1 MKNVLRRMTL
11 LLVIASAII
20 AVSAL
25 SAESGDKIVEEIKA
39 AYTEKVEVTLT
50 PKIDNFIVLFDQS
63 GSMFLTEQ
71 GKHQAKAKVGKDIM
85 SALNERIPELGY
97 QGSVTVFSPDRSLL
111 GPTTFSR
118 KSFGH
123 TIEGLPEKG
132 RIFGN
137 RTPLGDSIM
146 QLDGLLSRSAGKTS
160 VLIVSDGEKNAGKTS
175 VLIVSD
181 GEKNIGADA
190 LEAARTMH
198 DKHPDVCFHA
208 VSLADSE
215 RGKAILKD
223 ITQLG
228 DCVYADGSK
237 LSSDAAAIDQLAKD
251 VFYTVKVREIVEEVV
266 AVEAVAVVPEVTELK
281 TVHFEFDKYNLTP
294 MAKMT
299 LDENAE
305 ILSSHS
311 EMNIVI
317 QGNTDS
323 TGTETYNLT
332 LSERRAQAVYDYLSS
347 RGIAPERMQTVGFGA
362 SRPVAENSTHEGRAL
377 NRRSEIRSQE

>member
-63 GSMFLTEQ
+63 GSMFQTEQ

-146 QLDGLLSRSAGKTS
+146 QLDGLLSRS
-160 VLIVSDGEKNAGKTS
+160 AGKTS